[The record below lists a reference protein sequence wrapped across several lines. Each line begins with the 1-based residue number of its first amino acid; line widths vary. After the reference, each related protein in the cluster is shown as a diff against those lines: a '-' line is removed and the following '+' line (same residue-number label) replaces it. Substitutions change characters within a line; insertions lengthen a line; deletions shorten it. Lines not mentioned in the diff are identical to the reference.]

1 MHIVK
6 TFKGASSVAR
16 YLHSGGRRNKLWKLR
31 WKPVSSSTEKDLS
44 EWIKKKPLLEDEFRA
59 FFAGRQVYGT
69 GQRGR
74 KWHSP
79 AGGVWISAA
88 IPSSSNIKSPEL
100 LGLSLAVSLSQ
111 RLENYSIPV
120 RIKWPNDL
128 MVNQRKLVGF
138 LPKLISR
145 GNSIRYFRF
154 GIGLNVF
161 NKSPIE
167 GISIQEIIRSS
178 SAGLDFWSAEVLF
191 ALEDCIELLS
201 SPEVLLL
208 EARNRLWAENL
219 SLENENSLWD
229 IDGFLSDGALKIKQG
244 SRNKILRRWS

>member
-1 MHIVK
+1 MHLVK
-6 TFKGASSVAR
+6 KFKGASSVAR
-16 YLHSGGRRNKLWKLR
+16 YLHSGRRRNKLWKLR
-31 WKPVSSSTEKDLS
+31 WMPVCSSTEKKLS
-44 EWIKKKPLLEDEFRA
+44 EWIREKPILGNEFRA
-59 FFAGRQVYGT
+59 FFAGRQVHGK

-79 AGGVWISAA
+79 SGGVWLSAA
-88 IPSSSNIKSPEL
+88 IPYSSNVKSPEL
-100 LGLSLAVSLSQ
+100 LGLSLAVSLS
-111 RLENYSIPV
+111 RHLENHCIPV

-154 GIGLNVF
+154 GIGLNVL
-161 NKSPIE
+161 NKSPVE
-167 GISIQEIIRSS
+167 GISIREIIRLS